1 MRKHRVLKQKEF
13 ELEENKF
20 KKDSVYYHNG
30 NYGISPSDYEQILLT
45 YIKNKSEYIRYE
57 ASFENY
63 EEEITTLKQNFIKTK
78 VKHQNKIKNRIR
90 DIHEIKERL
99 QISIKNW
106 KKRYLLTS
114 PIAGKVSFTKYW
126 SENQAI
132 KVGDPV
138 ATVVPSDELSIFCR
152 LMVRPQDVGKVTK
165 GQAVN
170 IKLAS
175 FPHLEFGVL
184 RGEVSYIS
192 LVPLEGKY
200 LVEVL
205 LPDGLKT
212 DYNIKLP
219 LIQQMTGIGEI
230 ITKEKRLIYK
240 LMAGLE
246 TIRI

>member
-99 QISIKNW
+99 
-106 KKRYLLTS
+106 
-114 PIAGKVSFTKYW
+114 
-126 SENQAI
+126 
-132 KVGDPV
+132 
-138 ATVVPSDELSIFCR
+138 
-152 LMVRPQDVGKVTK
+152 
-165 GQAVN
+165 
-170 IKLAS
+170 
-175 FPHLEFGVL
+175 
-184 RGEVSYIS
+184 
-192 LVPLEGKY
+192 
-200 LVEVL
+200 
-205 LPDGLKT
+205 
-212 DYNIKLP
+212 
-219 LIQQMTGIGEI
+219 
-230 ITKEKRLIYK
+230 
-240 LMAGLE
+240 
-246 TIRI
+246 

>member
-1 MRKHRVLKQKEF
+1 
-13 ELEENKF
+13 
-20 KKDSVYYHNG
+20 
-30 NYGISPSDYEQILLT
+30 
-45 YIKNKSEYIRYE
+45 
-57 ASFENY
+57 
-63 EEEITTLKQNFIKTK
+63 
-78 VKHQNKIKNRIR
+78 
-90 DIHEIKERL
+90 
-99 QISIKNW
+99 
-106 KKRYLLTS
+106 
-114 PIAGKVSFTKYW
+114 
-126 SENQAI
+126 
-132 KVGDPV
+132 
-138 ATVVPSDELSIFCR
+138 
-152 LMVRPQDVGKVTK
+152 MVRPQDVGKVTK